1 MRKLALATACFI
13 PLAYG
18 CVTAAVNDVGAV
30 CTDVQGILALPKS
43 QAKGTDKIAAAA
55 DTLARGVTK
64 YCGKAAA
71 IAGTPQGQIAI
82 HVLDTAASLLLAEGV
97 AL

>member
-1 MRKLALATACFI
+1 MRHLLLATACLI
-13 PLAYG
+13 PLYG
-18 CVTAAVNDVGAV
+18 CVTAAVNDVAAV

-43 QAKGTDKIAAAA
+43 QAAATDKIATAAA
-55 DTLARGVTK
+55 RLDAGVTK
-64 YCGKAAA
+64 YCGKAAV
-71 IAGTPQGQIAI
+71 IAGTPQGQLAI